1 MSKGIYRRVH
11 KQPYSD
17 MPDHVETILMKLT
30 REELRLSYNAVCN
43 AYLAAFCEKHG
54 YDYEPDAWVGND
66 PGGIAEVGDLFVSMA
81 DMLTDID
88 RDAPEEE
95 YIKYYDYCM
104 RVGGI
109 CDGKLNTP
117 NYDSWLR
124 GCPRMDEEQ
133 IARLE
138 ELQRD
143 VRSAEMN
150 LKVEIDRINNLK
162 QE

>member
-1 MSKGIYRRVH
+1 
-11 KQPYSD
+11 
-17 MPDHVETILMKLT
+17 
-30 REELRLSYNAVCN
+30 
-43 AYLAAFCEKHG
+43 
-54 YDYEPDAWVGND
+54 
-66 PGGIAEVGDLFVSMA
+66 
-81 DMLTDID
+81 
-88 RDAPEEE
+88 
-95 YIKYYDYCM
+95 M

>member
-1 MSKGIYRRVH
+1 
-11 KQPYSD
+11 
-17 MPDHVETILMKLT
+17 
-30 REELRLSYNAVCN
+30 
-43 AYLAAFCEKHG
+43 
-54 YDYEPDAWVGND
+54 
-66 PGGIAEVGDLFVSMA
+66 MA
-81 DMLTDID
+81 DILTDID

-95 YIKYYDYCM
+95 YVKYYDYCL
-104 RVGGI
+104 RVGSIANGE
-109 CDGKLNTP
+109 LQTP

-133 IARLE
+133 IVRLE

-143 VRSAEMN
+143 VRCAEMN

>member
-1 MSKGIYRRVH
+1 MKTGLEMIAERGSKIFVANG
-11 KQPYSD
+11 QS
-17 MPDHVETILMKLT
+17 
-30 REELRLSYNAVCN
+30 REELRLSYNSACN

-54 YDYEPDAWVGND
+54 YDYEPDAWVGDD

-104 RVGGI
+104 RFGGI

>member
-1 MSKGIYRRVH
+1 MRSPPISTESINSLQNETYTRRT
-11 KQPYSD
+11 
-17 MPDHVETILMKLT
+17 ET
-30 REELRLSYNAVCN
+30 ELQCGLQRLSGC
-43 AYLAAFCEKHG
+43 FCEKHG

-95 YIKYYDYCM
+95 YIKYYDYHM

-109 CDGKLNTP
+109 CGGKLETP

-124 GCPRMDEEQ
+124 GCPRIDEEQ

-150 LKVEIDRINNLK
+150 LKVEIDRLNNLK